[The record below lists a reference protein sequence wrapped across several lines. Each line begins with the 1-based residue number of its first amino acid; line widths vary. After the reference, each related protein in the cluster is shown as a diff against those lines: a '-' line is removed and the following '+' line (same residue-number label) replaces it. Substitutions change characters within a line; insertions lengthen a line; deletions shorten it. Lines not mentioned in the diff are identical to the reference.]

1 MENLEQKTK
10 VSMGKGRPPKHGG
23 YSLMVR
29 AGEIPERMTHIRRY
43 LTDVWDGLIRDVAG
57 TGGRSDNGPTLTDGA
72 PRKAGLELA
81 NALQKK
87 LGPLDI
93 LVNDLNKTRTRV
105 EARRFSPLDCPV
117 NARQGDDQGHRR

>member
-57 TGGRSDNGPTLTDGA
+57 REVDLTTAQRS
-72 PRKAGLELA
+72 RM
-81 NALQKK
+81 AL
-87 LGPLDI
+87 
-93 LVNDLNKTRTRV
+93 R
-105 EARRFSPLDCPV
+105 E
-117 NARQGDDQGHRR
+117 RQASS